1 VNTLKRY
8 GIEWT
13 GPKTPIA
20 VSMKDGHWTPWHLA
34 QERIVEL
41 EGIPTHVFTRR
52 PFRPRID
59 TPEKQAIYTKGF
71 EDALKEVQF
80 NIDKAKGG
88 AG

>member
-1 VNTLKRY
+1 MTKFRNGDVVYTLADIDKMTKR
-8 GIEWT
+8 
-13 GPKTPIA
+13 IA
-20 VSMKDGHWTPWHLA
+20 
-34 QERIVEL
+34 EL

-88 AG
+88 AK